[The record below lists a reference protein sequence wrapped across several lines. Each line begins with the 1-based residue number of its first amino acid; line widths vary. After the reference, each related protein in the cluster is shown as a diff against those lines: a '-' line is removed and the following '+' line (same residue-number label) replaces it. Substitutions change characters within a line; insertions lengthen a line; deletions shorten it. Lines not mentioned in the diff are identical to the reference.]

1 MSSKELFYIIEQLTL
16 CFQYLVCTSEYI
28 KDWYFPVS
36 ELLEDRKHKSNVHN
50 YTDQAGFTI
59 LQYGRRATYI
69 NLTVDCG
76 KISSVTTEVIFKA
89 ITRHKLFLFYF

>member
-1 MSSKELFYIIEQLTL
+1 MSSKGEKKLFYIIEQLTL

-50 YTDQAGFTI
+50 YTDQAVLQFYNMVEEQPI
-59 LQYGRRATYI
+59 LI
-69 NLTVDCG
+69 
-76 KISSVTTEVIFKA
+76 
-89 ITRHKLFLFYF
+89 